1 MGGLSWWATG
11 VVGDW
16 GGGWTEFVGGLSWW
30 ATGVVGGLS
39 WWAD

>member
-1 MGGLSWWATG
+1 M
-11 VVGDW
+11 GDW